1 MTLVLTA
8 ADVAEL
14 LTFDDCI
21 DAVERAFRAHGEE
34 KLHPPG
40 VVSAHV
46 DRGAFH
52 TKTAS
57 FGGYFAAKTNANFP
71 SNAPLPTIQ
80 GVVILFDES
89 NGSPLAVMDSIEITA
104 RRTAAATAVA
114 AKYLAR
120 PQSHVVE
127 VYGCGRQSYAQLEA
141 LSHVIEIEHVIAHDL
156 DPEAERR
163 FVRDLSVVRGLQP
176 SARAKARAA
185 HSEPDIIVTCTTSR
199 KAFLHQA
206 RPGTFIAAVGADNPE
221 KSEIAPELM
230 RSSTIVTDVTEQ
242 AATIGDLHHAPG
254 AAVHA
259 QLGEIVAGVKRGRRS
274 DDEII
279 IFDSTGVGF
288 QDAAAAA
295 VVYERAKKLGA
306 GTEIR
311 FA

>member
-8 ADVAEL
+8 DDVAEL
-14 LTFDDCI
+14 LTYDDCI

-34 KLHPPG
+34 KLHAPG
-40 VVSAHV
+40 VLSAHV
-46 DRGAFH
+46 ERGAFH

-80 GVVILFDES
+80 GLVLLFDES

-120 PQSHVVE
+120 ASSHIVE
-127 VYGCGRQSYAQLEA
+127 FYGCGRQSYAQLEA
-141 LSHVIEIEHVIAHDL
+141 LKRVIEIEHVIAHDV

-163 FVRDLSVVRGLQP
+163 FLRGVTTPHTQ
-176 SARAKARAA
+176 A
-185 HSEPDIIVTCTTSR
+185 DIIVTCTTSR
-199 KAFLHQA
+199 TPFLNEA
-206 RPGTFIAAVGADNPE
+206 RPGTFIAAVGADNPQ
-221 KSEIAPELM
+221 KSEIAPDLM
-230 RSSTIVTDVTEQ
+230 RSSTVVTDVTEQ

-254 AAVHA
+254 ASAYA
-259 QLGEIVAGVKRGRRS
+259 QLGEIVAGVRPGRRS

-279 IFDSTGVGF
+279 IFDSTGAGF
-288 QDAAAAA
+288 QDTAAAA
-295 VVYERAKKLGA
+295 VVYERARKLGA